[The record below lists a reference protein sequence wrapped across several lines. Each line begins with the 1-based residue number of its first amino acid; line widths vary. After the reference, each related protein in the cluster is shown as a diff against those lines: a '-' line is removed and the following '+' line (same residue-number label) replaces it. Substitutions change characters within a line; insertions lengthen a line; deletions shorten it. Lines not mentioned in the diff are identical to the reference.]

1 MNLRPQ
7 YLWERTTVYL
17 PVLLMGLL
25 ALGSWWLVRS
35 APSVASSAPKAA
47 RGHEPD
53 YFMQGF
59 TVKNFGASGALLS
72 EVSGD
77 TGRHFPDTDTL
88 EIDGMRLHSVDA
100 TGRQTR
106 ASANRALSN
115 ADGSDIQLFGNAR
128 VVREAVAASPGASPN
143 GRQPRLT
150 FAGEFLHVWPEEE
163 RVESNQPVTLTR
175 GNDTFEGNGLE
186 YDNARQVLELTG
198 RVRGAL
204 NPKKSEK

>member
-7 YLWERTTVYL
+7 HLWDRATVYL

-35 APSVASSAPKAA
+35 APSASSSAPKAA

-77 TGRHFPDTDTL
+77 TGRHFADTDTL

-100 TGRQTR
+100 AGRQTR

-128 VVREAVAASPGASPN
+128 VVREPVAAGSGASSIAA
-143 GRQPRLT
+143 QPRLT
-150 FAGEFLHVWPEEE
+150 FAGEFLHVWPQEE

-175 GNDTFEGNGLE
+175 GNDTFEANGLQ
-186 YDNARQVLELTG
+186 YDNARQVLELKG
-198 RVRGAL
+198 RVRGSLA
-204 NPKKSEK
+204 PQKTR